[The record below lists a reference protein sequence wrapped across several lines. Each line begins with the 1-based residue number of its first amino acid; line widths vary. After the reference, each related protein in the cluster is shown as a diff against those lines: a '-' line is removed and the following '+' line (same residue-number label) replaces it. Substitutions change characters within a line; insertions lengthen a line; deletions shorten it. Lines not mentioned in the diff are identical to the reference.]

1 MVFFVHR
8 RHLALFRVCLLGVV
22 HNCHVAVFSW
32 AQYKKNNLHN
42 NINNNNGNDNDDDD
56 DQRNSCKLQL
66 TSWWRHC
73 AADCENVL
81 ELCIKWWAG
90 LFAAAAVS
98 SPFSLPASFKVVQF
112 VLTKSNGKFYKFP

>member
-1 MVFFVHR
+1 MW
-8 RHLALFRVCLLGVV
+8 LFLVGP
-22 HNCHVAVFSW
+22 NTK
-32 AQYKKNNLHN
+32 KKNNLHN

-56 DQRNSCKLQL
+56 DQRNSRKLQL

-90 LFAAAAVS
+90 LFAAAAAVS
-98 SPFSLPASFKVVQF
+98 SSFFLPASFKVVQF